1 MTAVIRMTKAFLGL
15 FCQSMTGVIRVSVA
29 FLRLFYQS
37 VYLAL
42 GQIWANKTRSILTT
56 LGIIIGVASVT
67 AVIAALTGLKAK
79 VLSQVETFG
88 TNTIFISPRQP
99 EEGRLR
105 HASWWTI
112 RFLSEHFDDML
123 EHCPS
128 VARFCRIGGV
138 GQRTAHY
145 GERSAKNVNVIGIEP
160 AYHKIES
167 RPVVL
172 GRTFSIIDDMQV
184 RQVCLIEPKLRDELR
199 LDRDCIG
206 QTIRIGHNAFV
217 IVGVIEPRPRLDFG
231 EDSQERYEVF
241 IPFRTIFKLGQPGI
255 WALAAGKS
263 AEVLEEAQAEIKFFL
278 RRTRN
283 IRPTEPDT
291 FRVDSLKSALETF
304 NKIAL
309 MVTLVASGI
318 VGISLLVG
326 GVGIMN
332 IMLVS
337 VSERTREIGL
347 RKAVGAKKSAILTQF
362 LIEAVVLCFFGGLV
376 GIGLGQLM
384 TMAIANIPKVEL
396 DMAYIP
402 LWAIAFSF
410 AFSGSVG
417 IFFGMFPAIKA
428 ARLDPI
434 EALRHE

>member
-1 MTAVIRMTKAFLGL
+1 MTKIL
-15 FCQSMTGVIRVSVA
+15 
-29 FLRLFYQS
+29 QS

-42 GQIWANKTRSILTT
+42 GQIWANKTRSVLTT
-56 LGIIIGVASVT
+56 IGIVIGVASVT

-79 VLSQVETFG
+79 VLTQVETFG
-88 TNTIFISPRQP
+88 TNTIFISPSRPDQGP
-99 EEGRLR
+99 LR

-112 RFLSEHFDDML
+112 RFLPEHFDNLL

-128 VARFCRIGGV
+128 VAHFSRLASV
-138 GQRTAHY
+138 GQRTVRH
-145 GERSAKNVNVIGIEP
+145 GEKSIDNVNITGIEP
-160 AYHKIES
+160 AYHEIES

-172 GRTFSIIDDMQV
+172 GRTFSVIDDMQV
-184 RQVCLIEPKLRDELR
+184 RQVCLIEPKLQNDLR
-199 LDRDCIG
+199 LDKDCIG
-206 QTIRIGHNAFV
+206 QTIRIGHQAFV
-217 IVGVIEPRPRLDFG
+217 VVGVIEPRPQLNLG
-231 EDSQERYEVF
+231 DSSRQRYEIF
-241 IPFRTIFKLGQPGI
+241 IPFRTIFKLGEPGI
-255 WALAAGKS
+255 WAFAAGKS
-263 AEVLEEAQAEIKFFL
+263 TEVVEEAEAEISFFL

-283 IRPTEPDT
+283 VKPGEPDT
-291 FRVDSLKSALETF
+291 FRVESLQSALETF

-309 MVTLVASGI
+309 AVTLAAGGV

-362 LIEAVVLCFFGGLV
+362 LIEAVVLCCVGGLFGV
-376 GIGLGQLM
+376 GFGQCLTIIIAKINPVLEM
-384 TMAIANIPKVEL
+384 T
-396 DMAYIP
+396 YIP
-402 LWAIAFSF
+402 AWAIALSF
-410 AFSGSVG
+410 GFAGSVG
-417 IFFGMFPAIKA
+417 IIFGMFPALKA